1 VILVQFDSSQP
12 IYQQIIN
19 NYKKQL
25 ARGELKE
32 GDKIPSQREYAEM
45 IKVNPNTVQRAY
57 REMENQHMVETIRGQ
72 GTFIVIGE
80 ELKKEIKQDMARI
93 IPNYFVQEMRSLGFT
108 NEQMVEM
115 LIQEQASLKEED
127 K

>member
-1 VILVQFDSSQP
+1 MQFDSSQP

-19 NYKKQL
+19 TYKKQL

-32 GDKIPSQREYAEM
+32 GDKIPSQREYAEK
-45 IKVNPNTVQRAY
+45 IQVNPNTVQRAY
-57 REMENQHMVETIRGQ
+57 REMENLHMVETIRGQ
-72 GTFIVIGE
+72 GTFIVNGE
-80 ELKKEIKQDMARI
+80 ELKKAIKQEMAKTI
-93 IPNYFVQEMRSLGFT
+93 LDYFIQEMKSLGFT

-115 LIQEQASLKEED
+115 LILEQPSLKEE

>member
-1 VILVQFDSSQP
+1 VILVRFDSSQP

-93 IPNYFVQEMRSLGFT
+93 ILNYFVQEMRSLGFT